1 MFHHSYN
8 SLSAFSY
15 ELKSVQSETVVSCVV
30 CVCVCQEVSVRVSN
44 TQLSQVSYWDLDKF
58 EARLEQ
64 MRELY
69 MVRSHTPDTNSKQ
82 TLANTF
88 RFRMFIP
95 THVMQR

>member
-1 MFHHSYN
+1 M
-8 SLSAFSY
+8 
-15 ELKSVQSETVVSCVV
+15 
-30 CVCVCQEVSVRVSN
+30 RVSN

-88 RFRMFIP
+88 RLQWYSCI
-95 THVMQR
+95 HVCKQQNTSLAKFLLYFDKGV